1 MIDITKHRFSQ
12 YFLFGSLYFTEG
24 LNKVFAVVVLP
35 IYFLEKGVPPE
46 MITLVIGIAAT
57 PMIIKFVW
65 GGIVDYFIK
74 FGRRFFIILGGVLT
88 ILSLFLLAFIDP
100 GIALIP
106 FIVVLFICWSG
117 VGFLDVSSDALAIE
131 ISEEHERGKING
143 SMYAGQNIGM
153 AFGAIFLPFIGKIF
167 GYPIVFISAGLIV
180 LLIILFPLLVK
191 ETKRIKKQEKM
202 GSLLLSEFKKK
213 LSIQVAVFAV
223 LVTISSGML
232 LFLATLYMNINLQI
246 DIALIGFIT
255 MIFTLAMA
263 AGSII
268 GGALADKLGRKSA
281 LYILIW
287 ASMIF
292 TALLI
297 FTNTW
302 ENFVIL
308 YGIVGFLQGGYH
320 AAFLAM
326 YMDVTNPKVGA
337 TQFSIFTGLGNLGAI
352 GAGAISGTLFVM
364 LGINRV
370 FLYSAWA
377 FGPALLIL
385 HFIRLKKQI
394 RKA

>member
-46 MITLVIGIAAT
+46 MVTLVIGIAAI
-57 PMIIKFVW
+57 PMIIKIVC
-65 GGIVDYFIK
+65 GGTVDYFIK

-106 FIVVLFICWSG
+106 FTVVLFICWSG

-131 ISEEHERGKING
+131 ISEEYERGKING

-246 DIALIGFIT
+246 DITLIGSIT

-268 GGALADKLGRKSA
+268 GGTLADKLGRKSA

-287 ASMIF
+287 ASIIF

-377 FGPALLIL
+377 FGPAILIL

-394 RKA
+394 RTA